1 MSMQDPIADMLT
13 RIRNAQAIGKIEVEV
28 PHSNIKEAILKVLLE
43 EGYVA
48 DYQVEAE
55 GVKRK
60 LLVKLKY
67 YQNNPVI
74 EMLKR
79 VSRPSLR
86 VYESYKNMPV
96 VQGGFGTVIVST
108 PKGVMTANAA
118 RAARLGGEVLCVV
131 S

>member
-1 MSMQDPIADMLT
+1 MQDPIADMLT
-13 RIRNAQAIGKIEVEV
+13 RIRNAQAIGKSEVEI
-28 PHSNIKEAILKVLLE
+28 PHSNIKEAIVKVLLE
-43 EGYVA
+43 EGYVTEF
-48 DYQVEAE
+48 QVEAD

>member
-13 RIRNAQAIGKIEVEV
+13 RIRNAQAIGKSEVEV
-28 PHSNIKEAILKVLLE
+28 PHSNIKEAIVKVLLE

-48 DYQVEAE
+48 EYQVEAD